1 MGKNQQWLA
10 AAVCAVVFLISNGC
24 VLTSRPQHTVNNFDL
39 SAPAQIH
46 LQDQFTIAPFRN
58 FSPSRTRMFYR
69 QSSNRIVQDEYNCW
83 IQSPEAMLQRMFTL
97 TFPLNARKNA
107 ENLSELRVDILAFEF
122 DLKTQEAYLALN
134 YTLKKPDSRQTG
146 AISIR
151 EKAATPTA
159 PAFAE
164 AMNQAAAKATQQIWK
179 IIQTAK

>member
-1 MGKNQQWLA
+1 
-10 AAVCAVVFLISNGC
+10 
-24 VLTSRPQHTVNNFDL
+24 
-39 SAPAQIH
+39 
-46 LQDQFTIAPFRN
+46 
-58 FSPSRTRMFYR
+58 
-69 QSSNRIVQDEYNCW
+69 VQDEYNCW
-83 IQSPEAMLQRMFTL
+83 IQSPEAMLQRIFTL

-134 YTLKKPDSRQTG
+134 YTLKNPDSRQTG
-146 AISIR
+146 AVSIR
-151 EKAATPTA
+151 EKAANATA